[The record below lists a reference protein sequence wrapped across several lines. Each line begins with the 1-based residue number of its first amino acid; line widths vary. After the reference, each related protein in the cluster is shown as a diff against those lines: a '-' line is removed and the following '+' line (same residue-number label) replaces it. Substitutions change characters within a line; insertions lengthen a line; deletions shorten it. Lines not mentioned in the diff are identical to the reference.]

1 MTGSPLPEALE
12 TLAIPDEAIVVEGA
26 ERCKC
31 SRELVV
37 SALQQALRE
46 RRLALPLGPALDLN
60 NPERLLNLNRFS
72 LQLLIGGIAADQLAV
87 PLAPWQ
93 TEGGAPQ
100 LLLAALV
107 DAESAVVVV
116 QGVLTGQEL
125 QRVAQSQGW
134 SAEGGELLLEVDQ
147 IQGGVDRLLTL
158 VQLLEPEA
166 LPQVVLVPASAAAV
180 IQAGA
185 AAVLDW
191 LGGQLNAALLA
202 LGAEL
207 APVSAGAFRSVPA
220 ALDAADQALALVTIP
235 FGLAGEQLVS
245 GEAAG
250 RCVRRFQLTLI
261 ATGAEQPNG
270 LMLRLAS
277 AVPGALLPDGL
288 ALEARQGSH
297 RQVVTS
303 SGDTELTLSFRGR
316 DLLLVSLGYGDG
328 EPVSLPP
335 LQLPA

>member
-1 MTGSPLPEALE
+1 MTGSVMPEPLE
-12 TLAIPDEAIVVEGA
+12 TLALPAEALVVDGWQSCRTA
-26 ERCKC
+26 
-31 SRELVV
+31 RELAV
-37 SALQQALRE
+37 SALQQSLGE
-46 RRLALPLGPALDLN
+46 RRLSLPLGPALDLN
-60 NPERLLNLNRFS
+60 SPERLLSLNRFS
-72 LQLLIGGIAADQLAV
+72 VQLLIGGIAADQLVV

-93 TEGGAPQ
+93 QEGGAPQ

-107 DAESAVVVV
+107 DEESGVVSF
-116 QGVLTGQEL
+116 QGVLTGQEF
-125 QRVAQSQGW
+125 QGVAQSQGW

-166 LPQVVLVPASAAAV
+166 LPQVALVPASFV
-180 IQAGA
+180 VVMQSGA

-191 LGGQLNAALLA
+191 LGAQLDAGLLA

-207 APVSAGAFRSVPA
+207 VPVTAGAFRSLPA
-220 ALDAADQALALVTIP
+220 AVDAADQALAMVTIP

-270 LMLRLAS
+270 LVLRLAS

-316 DLLLVSLGYGDG
+316 DLLLVNLGYGDG
-328 EPVSLPP
+328 ERVSLPP

>member
-1 MTGSPLPEALE
+1 MPEPLE
-12 TLAIPDEAIVVEGA
+12 TLALPAEALVVDGWQSCRSA
-26 ERCKC
+26 
-31 SRELVV
+31 RELAV
-37 SALQQALRE
+37 SALQQALAE
-46 RRLALPLGPALDLN
+46 RRLSLPLGPALDLS
-60 NPERLLNLNRFS
+60 NPERLLSLNRFRV
-72 LQLLIGGIAADQLAV
+72 QLLIAGIAADQLTV
-87 PLAPWQ
+87 PLVPWQ
-93 TEGGAPQ
+93 QEGCAPQ

-107 DAESAVVVV
+107 DEESGVVVF

-125 QRVAQSQGW
+125 QGVAQSQGW
-134 SAEGGELLLEVDQ
+134 SAEGEELLLEVDQ
-147 IQGGVDRLLTL
+147 IRGGVDRLLTL

-166 LPQVVLVPASAAAV
+166 LPQVALVSASAAAV

-191 LGGQLNAALLA
+191 LGGQLDAALLA

-207 APVSAGAFRSVPA
+207 APVSAGAFRSLPA
-220 ALDAADQALALVTIP
+220 AVDAADQALAMVTIP
-235 FGLAGEQLVS
+235 FGLSGEQLVS

-270 LMLRLAS
+270 LVLRLSS

-288 ALEARQGSH
+288 ELEARQSTH
-297 RQVVTS
+297 RQVVS
-303 SGDTELTLSFRGR
+303 STGDTELALSFRGR
-316 DLLLVSLGYGDG
+316 DLLLVSLRYGDG
-328 EPVSLPP
+328 EAVALPP